1 MTSSTRDRAGSAL
14 LLLAVAAAG
23 PAAAEDGERFETSTG
38 AAIVLTPVVSMT
50 CEGLARKL
58 GEIDAT
64 GYRGARP
71 EPASRQDRRLLDY
84 ETAVSMRYYST
95 CVAMSDRPV
104 APSSV
109 FRGGFEPA
117 GSDAAD

>member
-14 LLLAVAAAG
+14 LLLAVAAAC
-23 PAAAEDGERFETSTG
+23 PAAAGEDERFETSTG
-38 AAIVLTPVVSMT
+38 ASVVLTRVASMS
-50 CEGLARKL
+50 CDGLLRKL

-71 EPASRQDRRLLDY
+71 EPASREDRRLLDY
-84 ETAVSMRYYST
+84 ETAVSMRYYNT
-95 CVAMSDRPV
+95 CVAMSERPI

-117 GSDAAD
+117 GAGAAD

>member
-1 MTSSTRDRAGSAL
+1 MF
-14 LLLAVAAAG
+14 LLAVVAAC
-23 PAAAEDGERFETSTG
+23 PAAAEEGERFETSTG
-38 AAIVLTPVVSMT
+38 VSILLTPVVSMS
-50 CEGLARKL
+50 CDGLARKL

-71 EPASRQDRRLLDY
+71 EPASRRDHRLFDY
-84 ETAVSMRYYST
+84 ETAVSMRYYTT
-95 CVAMSDRPV
+95 CVDMSARPV

-117 GSDAAD
+117 GAGAAD